1 MIMFGFTIT
10 QEGQLEG
17 ILSLENLILP
27 LKVKFFYDI
36 RELITIYHVFV
47 NQLTYIIFLLNE
59 IPMLCLFWE
68 FMYLLDQTPLNSS

>member
-1 MIMFGFTIT
+1 MFGFTIT

-27 LKVKFFYDI
+27 FKKVKFFYDI
-36 RELITIYHVFV
+36 SELITVYHVFV

-59 IPMLCLFWE
+59 IPMLCLF
-68 FMYLLDQTPLNSS
+68 